1 MFDIIILRGGYMKK
15 FYQLYIARNEAGES
29 TTDVGRLIGL
39 SKSSYWNRENGK
51 TPFTLPEAFTLAE
64 HYDRSVEDLFPETL
78 LIKNNQ
84 SN

>member
-1 MFDIIILRGGYMKK
+1 MFDIITLRGGYMKK

-29 TTDVGRLIGL
+29 TTDVGKLIGL
-39 SKSSYWNRENGK
+39 SKASYWNRESGK

-64 HYDRSVEDLFPETL
+64 HYGRSIEELFPETL

-84 SN
+84 SI